1 MNWKPIKGYV
11 GQYDVSDTGL
21 VFSHKTNR
29 LLDCGLTTHGYRRVV
44 LTTGHKSSF
53 KHVHRLVAEAFI
65 PNPDNLPQVNHKDGN
80 RLNNRADNLE
90 WCTHSENIQ
99 HAYDTGLK
107 SGKLS
112 PDDRQ
117 FICDHYIPRDPEFG
131 TRGLARRF
139 NVSQT
144 AISQVLR
151 KGR

>member
-29 LLDCGLTTHGYRRVV
+29 LLDCGLTTHGYRGVV
-44 LTTGHKSSF
+44 LTNEHKSSF

-90 WCTHSENIQ
+90 WCTGSENIQ

-117 FICDHYIPRDPEFG
+117 FIRGHYIPRDPEFG